1 MLETSIEYIKCVKC
15 NGKLDV
21 EVYKNNI
28 EIEEG
33 VLKCKKCQLVF
44 PIIDKIPIMFIDFQK
59 YLSEHKMLSGKLYR
73 LALTKQMKDFLK
85 ISLNNLNWNKIDKTS
100 LEERW
105 SKIYENN
112 KNTKFYK
119 LIKSHI
125 ESIPK
130 SKLVLEYGCSI
141 GIITTHSSKLNET
154 VFGIDKS
161 FSAIQIAKKNKKNN
175 VEYVVS
181 DFKYNPFLNTK
192 FNLIIALNVL
202 ELMEPDILLKQISKQ
217 ISSGYVIISD
227 PYDFE
232 RGGNSVKNPMNEIV
246 LRKKLKNLKFKITSK
261 TKTPSN
267 IQWNLKLY
275 DRASL
280 NYKVDV
286 IIAKK
291 EKV

>member
-1 MLETSIEYIKCVKC
+1 MLENSIRFIKCIKC

-21 EVYKNNI
+21 DIYKNSS
-28 EIEEG
+28 EIDEG

-44 PIIDKIPIMFIDFQK
+44 PVIDKIPIMFMDFQK
-59 YLSEHKMLSGKLYR
+59 YLSEHKILSGKLYR
-73 LALTKQMKDFLK
+73 LSSTQQMKDFLK
-85 ISLNNLNWNKIDKTS
+85 SSLNNLDWDKSDKTL

-112 KNTKFYK
+112 KNSKFYK

-130 SKLVLEYGCSI
+130 LKLVLEYGCSI
-141 GIITTHSSKLNET
+141 GIITTHSSKSNEM

-161 FSAIQIAKKNKKNN
+161 FNAIQIAKQNKKNN
-175 VEYVVS
+175 IDYVVS

-192 FNLIIALNVL
+192 FDLIIALNVL
-202 ELMEPDILLKQISKQ
+202 ELMEPEILLKQISKQ
-217 ISSGYVIISD
+217 ISLGYVIISD

-232 RGGNSVKNPMNEIV
+232 RGNNSVKNPMNEIL

-261 TKTPSN
+261 TRIPSN

-280 NYKVDV
+280 NYKVDI

-291 EKV
+291 DNV

>member
-1 MLETSIEYIKCVKC
+1 MLETSIEFIKCIKC
-15 NGKLDV
+15 NGELDV
-21 EVYKNNI
+21 ESYKRNI
-28 EIEEG
+28 EINEG

-59 YLSEHKMLSGKLYR
+59 FLSEHKMLSGKLYR

-286 IIAKK
+286 VISKK

>member
-1 MLETSIEYIKCVKC
+1 MLENSIRFIKCIKC

-21 EVYKNNI
+21 DIYKNSS
-28 EIEEG
+28 EIDEG

-44 PIIDKIPIMFIDFQK
+44 PVIDKIPIMFMDFQK
-59 YLSEHKMLSGKLYR
+59 YLSEHKILSGKLYR
-73 LALTKQMKDFLK
+73 LSSTQQMKDFLK
-85 ISLNNLNWNKIDKTS
+85 SSLNNLDWDKSDKTL

-130 SKLVLEYGCSI
+130 SKLILEYGCSI
-141 GIITTHSSKLNET
+141 GIITTHSSKSSET

-161 FSAIQIAKKNKKNN
+161 FSAIQIARKNKKKN

-181 DFKYNPFLNTK
+181 DFKHNPFLNTR
-192 FNLIIALNVL
+192 FDLIIALNVL

-217 ISSGYVIISD
+217 ISSGHVIISD

-232 RGGNSVKNPMNEIV
+232 RGDNSVRNPMNEIV

-286 IIAKK
+286 VIAKK

>member
-1 MLETSIEYIKCVKC
+1 MLESSIRFIKCIKC

-21 EVYKNNI
+21 DIYKNSS
-28 EIEEG
+28 EIDEG
-33 VLKCKKCQLVF
+33 VLKCKKCQLLF

-59 YLSEHKMLSGKLYR
+59 YLSEHKILSGKLYR
-73 LALTKQMKDFLK
+73 LTSTQQMKDFLK
-85 ISLNNLNWNKIDKTS
+85 SSLNNLNWNKSDKTL

-112 KNTKFYK
+112 KNSKFYK

-141 GIITTHSSKLNET
+141 GIITTHSSKSNEI

-161 FSAIQIAKKNKKNN
+161 FSAIQIARKNKKNN
-175 VEYVVS
+175 IDYVVS

-202 ELMEPDILLKQISKQ
+202 ELMEPEILLKQISKQ
-217 ISSGYVIISD
+217 ISLGHVIISD

-232 RGGNSVKNPMNEIV
+232 RGENSVKNPMNEV
-246 LRKKLKNLKFKITSK
+246 LLREKLKKFKFKITSK
-261 TKTPSN
+261 TKIPSN
-267 IQWNLKLY
+267 VQWNLKLY

-280 NYKVDV
+280 NYKVDI

-291 EKV
+291 